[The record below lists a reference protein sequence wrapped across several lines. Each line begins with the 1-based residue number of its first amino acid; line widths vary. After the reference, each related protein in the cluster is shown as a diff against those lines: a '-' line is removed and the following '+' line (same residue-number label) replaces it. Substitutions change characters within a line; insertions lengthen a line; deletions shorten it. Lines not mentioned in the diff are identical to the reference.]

1 MSEPFSGMTP
11 VKFGERLRSLRKRDK
26 LTQQDV
32 ADYLQIHRTT
42 YTKYETRCVTPD
54 QEGLV
59 RLAALFGVSVDYLLG
74 RTVDDATPKWALED
88 GATAL
93 RLTEQEVDLI
103 LSYRKLTEQ
112 QRQAVLQQTKQSTKK
127 EDA

>member
-1 MSEPFSGMTP
+1 MSEGFPALTP
-11 VKFGERLRSLRKRDK
+11 VRFGERLRSLRRQAK
-26 LTQQDV
+26 LTQQAV

-59 RLAALFGVSVDYLLG
+59 RLATLFGVTVDYLLG
-74 RTVDDATPKWALED
+74 RPELESVTAQLVDGDPQLQ
-88 GATAL
+88 
-93 RLTEQEVDLI
+93 LTEQEIQLVLA
-103 LSYRKLTEQ
+103 YRKLSSEQRLEILEQTEVCS
-112 QRQAVLQQTKQSTKK
+112 AT